1 MPAPRPSSGT
11 QRTHLPLGCSMLMR
25 SKTTR
30 MMSGSKWRVEGGRER
45 REEERRGERGG
56 GGREEGEREGEKEA
70 GSREVEG
77 GRRMKN

>member
-1 MPAPRPSSGT
+1 
-11 QRTHLPLGCSMLMR
+11 
-25 SKTTR
+25 